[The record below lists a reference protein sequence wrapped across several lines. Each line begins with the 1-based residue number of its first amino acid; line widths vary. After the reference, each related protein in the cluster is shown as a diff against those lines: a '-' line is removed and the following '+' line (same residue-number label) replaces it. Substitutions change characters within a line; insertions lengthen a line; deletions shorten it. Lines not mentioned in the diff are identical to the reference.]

1 MTEQASRS
9 TDSDPGFSPPVRVGE
24 TVAGKY
30 VIGRRIGIGGMGAV
44 FEAQDTRLD
53 RRVAIKFLLP
63 HLAASPIAA
72 GRFKR
77 EAKSA
82 TRITSEHVVKV
93 LEIDDL
99 PDGTP
104 MLVMEYLE
112 GQDLRQLL
120 QESGPLPA
128 ELAVDYVMQAL
139 QAIAEGHN
147 TSIIHR
153 DLKPS
158 NLFRTARADGSHVI
172 KVLDFGIA
180 KTLDGEGPSDHAL
193 TSTDDSRLGSPA
205 YMPPEQ
211 FDDPRN
217 VDARSDFWALGVTLY
232 ELISGRMPFHGFNI
246 PELRAQVFNHTPD
259 SLQAFAPS
267 SAVPPGLEPVIA
279 KCLAKARSDRYL
291 TASELAIALA
301 PFGSDDALVSRNRI
315 SNLGRPRTP
324 NPVSPPRG
332 SLTPYQATLP
342 VGGNERPHTDTS
354 SGARPVA
361 RVAGRRAGLVLAAAL
376 GLGVTAL
383 GGAMRVWHSGAE
395 ETPRT
400 VSNLSPAK
408 PASSH
413 ELPTPINDGTPGTDT
428 KVPSPGPQD
437 QPGDTKAPPASSSKR
452 GGQKAQQPTSPVPTV
467 ASAPPGGSAV
477 PPKTDLAPDPTAE
490 AANLPIS
497 PRQSGDPDWARRL
510 EEDLDAGRK

>member
-1 MTEQASRS
+1 MTESARS
-9 TDSDPGFSPPVRVGE
+9 SDSDPGFSAPVRVGE
-24 TVAGKY
+24 TVAAKY

-44 FEAQDTRLD
+44 FEAQDLRLD
-53 RRVAIKFLLP
+53 RRVAIKFLHP
-63 HLAASPIAA
+63 HLAASPTAA

-112 GQDLRQLL
+112 GTDLRELL
-120 QESGPLPA
+120 RESGPLPP

-158 NLFRTARADGSHVI
+158 NLFLTARADGSPLI

-180 KTLDGEGPSDHAL
+180 KTLEGEGASDHAL

-211 FDDPRN
+211 FEDPRN

-246 PELRAQVFNHTPD
+246 PELRSQVFNHTPA
-259 SLQAFAPS
+259 SLKALVPS
-267 SAVPPGLEPVIA
+267 SALPPGLDPVIA
-279 KCLAKARSDRYL
+279 KCLAKARSDRYT
-291 TASELAIALA
+291 TASELGIALA

-315 SNLGRPRTP
+315 SNLGRPRSP
-324 NPVSPPRG
+324 NPVSPPRD
-332 SLTPYQATLP
+332 SMTPYQATLP

-354 SGARPVA
+354 SGARPLL
-361 RVAGRRAGLVLAAAL
+361 RVQPQRRTRTVLAA
-376 GLGVTAL
+376 LGVAGAALSGALIYSVSHSGGPNSTVSLPARKATPQHVLSPIPDSDAFATTGGTPTRAPSESTQAAAAPISTAKPRRDNAHS
-383 GGAMRVWHSGAE
+383 GGAAHN
-395 ETPRT
+395 T
-400 VSNLSPAK
+400 
-408 PASSH
+408 
-413 ELPTPINDGTPGTDT
+413 
-428 KVPSPGPQD
+428 
-437 QPGDTKAPPASSSKR
+437 AP
-452 GGQKAQQPTSPVPTV
+452 V
-467 ASAPPGGSAV
+467 ASAAAPGSSATAKLDPPGTEANFS
-477 PPKTDLAPDPTAE
+477 PPKLVTAHDSE
-490 AANLPIS
+490 
-497 PRQSGDPDWARRL
+497 WERRL
-510 EEDLDAGRK
+510 EEDLDGGRK